1 MSEKPETMQRLVAT
15 FIATANAFDV
25 EGALSLFATD
35 AVIDDVSVG
44 DAFIGT
50 DGVRQYLERF
60 FVGYSTSSKL
70 LSMEELDTLHSNVRL
85 DFTGDFGHE
94 IGILKIA
101 INATGLIERI
111 DADLE

>member
-1 MSEKPETMQRLVAT
+1 MQKLVES
-15 FIATANAFDV
+15 FIATAKAFDV

-44 DAFIGT
+44 DAFIGR

-60 FVGYSTSSKL
+60 FVGYNTSSKL
-70 LSMEELDTLHSNVRL
+70 LSMEELDGFQSHVRL

-94 IGILKIA
+94 IGVLKIA
-101 INATGLIERI
+101 INSAGLIERI

>member
-1 MSEKPETMQRLVAT
+1 MQKLVDS

-35 AVIDDVSVG
+35 AVIGDVSVG
-44 DAFIGT
+44 DAFVGHA
-50 DGVRQYLERF
+50 GVRQYLERF
-60 FVGYSTSSKL
+60 FVCYNTRSKL
-70 LSMEELDTLHSNVRL
+70 LSMEDLDTFHSSVRL

-94 IGILKIA
+94 TGILNIA

>member
-1 MSEKPETMQRLVAT
+1 MQKLVAS
-15 FIATANAFDV
+15 FVATANAFDV
-25 EGALSLFATD
+25 DGALSLFAAD

-44 DAFIGT
+44 DAFVGT
-50 DGVRQYLERF
+50 DGVRQYIERF
-60 FVGYSTSSKL
+60 FVGYSTKSRL
-70 LSMEELDTLHSNVRL
+70 LSIEEVDGCHSEVRL

-101 INATGLIERI
+101 ISPDGLIERI

>member
-1 MSEKPETMQRLVAT
+1 MQKLVES
-15 FIATANAFDV
+15 FVSTANAFDV
-25 EGALSLFATD
+25 DGALSLFAAD

-44 DAFIGT
+44 DAFVGT

-60 FVGYSTSSKL
+60 FVGYSTRSRL
-70 LSMEELDTLHSNVRL
+70 LSVVEMDGFHADVRL

-94 IGILKIA
+94 VGILKIA
-101 INATGLIERI
+101 INPDGLIERI

>member
-1 MSEKPETMQRLVAT
+1 MQQLVES
-15 FIATANAFDV
+15 FISTANAFDV
-25 EGALSLFATD
+25 DGALSLFAAD

-44 DAFIGT
+44 DAFVGT

-60 FVGYSTSSKL
+60 FVGYSTKSRL
-70 LSMEELDTLHSNVRL
+70 LSVVEVDGSHAHVRL

-94 IGILKIA
+94 VGILKIG
-101 INATGLIERI
+101 INPDGLIERI

>member
-1 MSEKPETMQRLVAT
+1 MQKLVES

-25 EGALSLFATD
+25 DGALLLFATD

-60 FVGYSTSSKL
+60 FVGYNTRSRL
-70 LSMEELDTLHSNVRL
+70 LSIELLDGFSSDVRL

-94 IGILKIA
+94 IGILTIT
-101 INATGLIERI
+101 IDPDGLIRRI

>member
-1 MSEKPETMQRLVAT
+1 MQKLVES

-25 EGALSLFATD
+25 EKALSMFSTD

-44 DAFIGT
+44 DAFVGQ

-70 LSMEELDTLHSNVRL
+70 LSIKELDGLHSDVLL
-85 DFTGDFGHE
+85 DFTGNFGHE
-94 IGILKIA
+94 IGILKVA
-101 INATGLIERI
+101 INPAGLIERI

>member
-1 MSEKPETMQRLVAT
+1 MKKLVES
-15 FIATANAFDV
+15 FIATANDFDV

-44 DAFIGT
+44 DAFVGR
-50 DGVRQYLERF
+50 DGVRQYLEWF
-60 FVGYSTSSKL
+60 FVGYNTASKL
-70 LSMEELDTLHSNVRL
+70 LSIEELDPFRSRVRF

-94 IGILKIA
+94 IGIMKIA

>member
-1 MSEKPETMQRLVAT
+1 MQKLVES
-15 FIATANAFDV
+15 FVATANAFDV
-25 EGALSLFATD
+25 DGALSLFAAD

-44 DAFIGT
+44 DAFVGT

-60 FVGYSTSSKL
+60 FVSYSTKSSL
-70 LSMEELDTLHSNVRL
+70 LSVVEVDSFHSDVRL

-101 INATGLIERI
+101 INPDGLIERI

>member
-1 MSEKPETMQRLVAT
+1 MQTLIET
-15 FIATANAFDV
+15 FIRNANAFDV
-25 EGALSLFATD
+25 EAVVALFTPD

-50 DGVRQYLERF
+50 DGIRLYLEQF
-60 FVGYSTSSKL
+60 FVAYHTASKL
-70 LSMEELDTLHSNVRL
+70 LSIKRLDNRNAIVRL

-94 IGILKIA
+94 TGILQISVSA
-101 INATGLIERI
+101 EGLIERI